1 MECPNCGHVV
11 SEGSEICLNCGCKF
25 NDDNFLEKYE
35 LNLPN
40 HGADTAGQQP
50 GPEPVKEEPKPE
62 PEPVKTEPVKQESVR
77 SEPEPSPV
85 EEKPSRKPK
94 KRKSNDVGICKKGLV
109 LAVILIVVGIVMIN
123 VPSYQTHTDDTPY
136 ALVTFTVSNLE
147 DESVNMT
154 LSDGSDTYLS
164 YDNMPSDYY
173 RYTVN
178 YAMVK
183 LDGNSGTFTFTAKG
197 IGTSTGTT
205 YTDSETLTLYAGQE
219 YRVYLEL

>member
-11 SEGSEICLNCGCKF
+11 SEGSEICLNCGCRF

-40 HGADTAGQQP
+40 HGADAVGQQP
-50 GPEPVKEEPKPE
+50 EPEPVKDEPKPE
-62 PEPVKTEPVKQESVR
+62 PEPVKQEPVR

-85 EEKPSRKPK
+85 AEQPSRKPK

-109 LAVILIVVGIVMIN
+109 LAVILIVVGIGMIS
-123 VPSYQTHTDDTPY
+123 VPSYHVHTDDTPY
-136 ALVTFTVSNLE
+136 ALVTFTVNNLE
-147 DESVNMT
+147 DESVKMT

-164 YDNMPSDYY
+164 YNNLPSNYY
-173 RYTVN
+173 GYTAN